1 MLQLDS
7 GVFGF
12 DRCKGTT
19 LYDDQTDEKSVT
31 PTDPYKAYMVAPIMK
46 GGFKYIGMGLVY
58 KPAVVRPGHIA
69 KCKMFLDS
77 FFSSCGDL
85 PDTEAQEIY
94 LLRKCRGVGPLSC
107 SLPTWACLNFITPNP
122 GVRNPQIHPDAPVY
136 HSSTLTF

>member
-19 LYDDQTDEKSVT
+19 MYNDQTDEKSVT
-31 PTDPYKAYMVAPIMK
+31 SADPYQAYVVAPIMK
-46 GGFKYIGMGLVY
+46 GGFKYDGMGLVC
-58 KPAVVRPGHIA
+58 KPAIVRPGHIA

-85 PDTEAQEIY
+85 PDIEAQEIY
-94 LLRKCRGVGPLSC
+94 LLRKCRGLALS
-107 SLPTWACLNFITPNP
+107 A
-122 GVRNPQIHPDAPVY
+122 
-136 HSSTLTF
+136 TLCQLGHASIS